1 MKIETHRPSLRSLPA
16 MTRKLFAA
24 ALFLICIT
32 HNSQLTTPLHA
43 ADGIMD
49 IPTVEA
55 ITRKPITD
63 YDFWGLKKKLS
74 LDIRAM
80 DITQFLKYL
89 AAEGNLNIVSTKGV
103 AGPVNLLIN
112 DVTIGDALE
121 IVLSM
126 NGFAYQVKSNII
138 QVMTTA
144 EYKAMFGVEFYDQR
158 QTAIYQLKYASPKN
172 VGTMLGN
179 IKSEIGKIIYDDS
192 TGTLVTIDTPAKL
205 KEIAS
210 IINMQELPT
219 ISRVMPTDTK
229 VYEFKYAKVDAVKD
243 EIGKVLTPD
252 VGTIRTDLRT
262 NTMVVSDLPGVLK
275 KVEVLVGAFDR
286 KTREVFIE
294 AKIVEVTLGDKFQ
307 WGIDWSRIMQMAG
320 SLSAISFT
328 PTVALPLGLTS
339 PYGKIDVST
348 TSTNDLSIILE
359 LLGTVTETRILSN
372 PHITVEEG
380 KESKI
385 EVIEKQPYQEQTTT
399 TASGGTTTTSNSYQW
414 VNVGVSL
421 NVTPRIN
428 QDGYIS
434 MLIKPEVSSITAWYG
449 GVAQAAGSVPV
460 VKSANAQTTVT
471 VKDGVTII
479 IAGLVKDNKTK
490 SVYKIPF
497 LGDLPWAG
505 KAFQKIS
512 DEVVRTETVVFLTP
526 RIVTGEEGF
535 LLEKDSPKP
544 IKGVR
549 E

>member
-1 MKIETHRPSLRSLPA
+1 MTGFGAGGRAA
-16 MTRKLFAA
+16 MVAA
-24 ALFLICIT
+24 AIILLF
-32 HNSQLTTPLHA
+32 TTLYA
-43 ADGIMD
+43 ADGFIDTATTETM
-49 IPTVEA
+49 
-55 ITRKPITD
+55 TRKPISD
-63 YDFWGLKKKLS
+63 YDFPGLKKKLS

-80 DITQFLKYL
+80 DINQFLKYL
-89 AAEGNLNIVSTKGV
+89 ATEGTLNIVATKGV

-126 NGFAYQVKSNII
+126 NGFAYQIKANII

-172 VGTMLGN
+172 VGTMIGS
-179 IKSEIGKIIYDDS
+179 IKSEIGKVIYDES

-205 KEIAS
+205 KEIGD
-210 IINMQELPT
+210 IINKQELPT
-219 ISRVMPTDTK
+219 ISRVMPTETK

-243 EIGKVLTPD
+243 EISKALTPD

-262 NTMVVSDLPGVLK
+262 NTMVLTDLPYQLK
-275 KVEVLVGAFDR
+275 KMEVLINAFDR

-307 WGIDWSRIMQMAG
+307 WGIDWSRIIQMAG
-320 SLSAISFT
+320 DLSAISIT
-328 PTVALPLGLTS
+328 PQVALPLALTTK
-339 PYGKIDVST
+339 PYGNVTVST
-348 TSTNDLSIILE
+348 TSTNNLSIILE
-359 LLGTVTETRILSN
+359 LLGTVTETRILSD

-380 KESKI
+380 RESKI

-434 MLIKPEVSSITAWYG
+434 ILIKPEVSSITTWYG
-449 GVAQAAGSVPV
+449 GAAQAAGSVPV

-471 VKDGVTII
+471 IKDGVTII

-497 LGDLPWAG
+497 LGDLPWVG

-512 DEVVRTETVVFLTP
+512 DEITRTETVVFMTP
-526 RIVTGEEGF
+526 RIVTGDKSF

-544 IKGVR
+544 SKGVR